1 MNQTVE
7 LPQSLMKRLQKL
19 TEGTRSTPES
29 IIKDAVKQRVVYEEY
44 KRKEI
49 EAGLAEL
56 KAGKGIPHD
65 EFMLRVGAS
74 KSARKKAA

>member
-7 LPQSLMKRLQKL
+7 LPQSLMRRLQKL

-29 IIKDAVKQRVVYEEY
+29 FIKDAVKQRVAYEEY

-56 KAGKGIPHD
+56 KAGKGIPHV
-65 EFMLRVGAS
+65 EFMQRVGAS
-74 KSARKKAA
+74 KNARKKAA